1 MTQTYLN
8 RRNVTRLAVF
18 TFFLGAFSPTVL
30 FSQQARQDGK
40 KAEYASLKAQPATFN
55 PDEKWGKGGTF
66 EGYTQDQEIIGKRSK
81 NAKHFKN
88 TDGTF
93 TTQMG
98 GNYHYKD
105 ETGKWQDID
114 LSIEQGNTGLQDYF
128 FKNVKNDVKSYFPKN
143 AVTQGVLMKLED
155 GSDFL
160 WWKNPQLKISSGGSI
175 TKIHQASPVTGQASN
190 EKLIYENIYN
200 GISEEFVMLN
210 GGIENNII
218 LNSKTPEIASLSSG
232 SKLEFSQF
240 IPLDN
245 GWAVFNSNGNKISS
259 DTKTN
264 DFSIQLGNTNS
275 RIYFG
280 NIVVFDN
287 NISKEEA
294 MLVNMPAD
302 KLTQLQKQKLEQS
315 VYTITYEIKFVN
327 GGIEVI
333 SALPASWLNQSNRA
347 FPVVIDPTVTI
358 TPPSSTSDFYGPLTH
373 WYGYQRHANLYLQS
387 EIGGLGTITDI
398 EYNSTTAGT
407 AGSRPTKVF
416 MRTTANNTLSS
427 GAWNSTDYTTGAQLC
442 LDENT
447 DQGNTTGWK
456 NLHLTSPFL
465 YDQDNLIIMVY
476 DAWGGGGSTKRYN
489 QSSVPTQRQA
499 YSREDDDDPGDGASL
514 AIENKLP
521 EIRITYIPAVEC
533 AGLPTSITATSSSTD
548 VCSNAPFTLS
558 LTGIT
563 LESGLT
569 VQWQSSTDG
578 GATWNNL
585 GTPQSTFSYIVTGG
599 QTVATDYKA
608 IVTCVPTGDEEES
621 TVVSVGMSPAV
632 DCVCT
637 PTSSSCGLDDEIQN
651 VTFAGINNNSSC
663 TSGGYANYR
672 STVTPAEVLTGVG
685 YPISVT
691 TGDGGNESV
700 AVWIDYNQDGIFDIS
715 EYTLVGV
722 IAPGGTVT
730 ENIMIPLTALAG
742 ATVMRV
748 RSFYVAPGG
757 DPLLIYEDTPDAAC
771 SAISTGFGETEDYT
785 INITTGTDCSG
796 NPDPGTVSA
805 STLEACLNEPIV
817 LTSDASNP
825 YIGIVYQWQSSTDGG
840 TTWNDLGSPQLTTTY
855 TVPSQTET
863 TMYRLV
869 VTCTITSDSE
879 VSATIT
885 VDQALPTNCYCINT
899 VPANCTDGDVITNV
913 TIESI
918 NNSSGCA
925 NTSTGYS
932 DYTATVAPAQ
942 LEAGTTV
949 PMSVTVGPSGD
960 GWLYESVGV
969 WIDYNQNGV
978 LDSLEGEYTNLG
990 TGLNQALTGNIV
1002 VPSTALTGLTR
1013 MRVVVMASMSM
1024 LNVYVC
1030 GPLLP
1035 NVNFGEIEDYTV
1047 NILPETI
1054 VVVDSVVV
1062 TTQGSVP
1069 AEISTPLGTLQ
1080 LEAAVYPLLV
1090 DQDVIWSIIP
1100 VSGGATISV
1109 SGLVTAQSDGTVWA
1123 KAVSVEDNTKADS
1136 ILITIT
1142 NQGLGITDVNLSD
1155 FAIYPNPTSDIVILK
1170 SGVEHSDLQLTVS
1183 DLTGKIIFQD
1193 NLISN
1198 ELNAGYQIKLENNS
1212 SGVYILQLRNN
1223 DINIQRQIIKK

>member
-1 MTQTYLN
+1 MIQTYLN
-8 RRNVTRLAVF
+8 RRNVICLVTI

-30 FSQQARQDGK
+30 LSQETKQNAK
-40 KAEYASLKAQPATFN
+40 KAEYAALKMQSATFEH
-55 PDEKWGKGGTF
+55 DEKWGKGGIF
-66 EGYTQDQEIIGKRSK
+66 EGYTQQQEIIEKRSK

-93 TTQMG
+93 TTQLG

-105 ETGKWQDID
+105 EDGKWQDID
-114 LSIEQGNTGLQDYF
+114 LTIEQGNTGLQDYF
-128 FKNVKNDVKSYFPKN
+128 FKNVKNDIKSYFPKN

-155 GSDFL
+155 GSDFI
-160 WWKNPQLKISSGGSI
+160 WWKNPHLRITSNGNI
-175 TKIHQASPVTGQASN
+175 TKMHQASPVVGQTSN

-218 LNSKTPEIASLSSG
+218 LNSKTPEIASLSSD

-240 IPLDN
+240 IPLN
-245 GWAVFNSNGNKISS
+245 SGWIVFNSNGRKISS
-259 DTKTN
+259 DTKTT
-264 DFSIQLGNTNS
+264 DFSIQFGNTNS

-294 MLVNMPAD
+294 MLVHMPAD

-333 SALPASWLNQSNRA
+333 AALPSSWLNQSNRA

-358 TPPSSTSDFYGPLTH
+358 TPPSSVSNFYGPLTH

-416 MRTTANNTLSS
+416 MRTTANTTLSA
-427 GAWNSTDYTTGAQLC
+427 GAWNSTDYTAGAQLC

-456 NLHLTSPFL
+456 NLQLTSPFL
-465 YDQDNLIIMVY
+465 YDQDNLMIMVY
-476 DAWGGGGSTKRYN
+476 DAWGGSGSTKYYN
-489 QSSVPTQRQA
+489 QSSSVAQRQA
-499 YSREDDDDPGDGASL
+499 YSRADNSDPGDGAGL
-514 AIENKLP
+514 TIEDRLH
-521 EIRITYIPAVEC
+521 EIRITYIPTDEC
-533 AGLPTSITATSSSTD
+533 TGLPALITASSSNTD
-548 VCSNAPFTLS
+548 VCSDVPFTLS
-558 LTGIT
+558 LTGIP

-569 VQWQSSTDG
+569 IQWQSSTDG
-578 GATWNNL
+578 GTTWNNL
-585 GTPQSTFSYIVTGG
+585 GSPQSTFSYMVTGG

-608 IVTCVPTGDEEES
+608 IVTCVPTSDEVES
-621 TVVSVGMSPAV
+621 TVVSVGMAPAV
-632 DCVCT
+632 DCICT
-637 PTSSSCGLDDEIQN
+637 PPSANCNLDDEIQN
-651 VTFAGINNNSSC
+651 VTFEGINNNSSC
-663 TSGGYANYR
+663 TSGGYADYR
-672 STVTPAEVLTGVG
+672 STVTPAEVLTGVS

-722 IAPGGTVT
+722 TPGGTVT
-730 ENIMIPLTALAG
+730 GNITIPGSALPG

-748 RSFYVAPGG
+748 RSFYIASG
-757 DPLLIYEDTPDAAC
+757 DPALVYETTPNSAC
-771 SAISTGFGETEDYT
+771 STISTGFGETEDYA
-785 INITTGTDCSG
+785 INITAGADCSG
-796 NPDPGTVSA
+796 APDAGTVS
-805 STLEACLNEPIV
+805 SSITEACLNESIV

-825 YIGIVYQWQSSTDGG
+825 YVGIVYQWQASTDGG
-840 TTWNDLGSPQLTTTY
+840 TTWNDLGTPQTITTY
-855 TVPSQTET
+855 TVSSQTET

-869 VTCTITSDSE
+869 ATCTITSDSE
-879 VSATIT
+879 ESATIT

-899 VPANCTDGDVITNV
+899 IPANCTDGDVITNV

-918 NNSSGCA
+918 NNNSGCG

-932 DYTATVAPAQ
+932 DYTTTVAPAQ

-949 PMSVTVGPSGD
+949 PISVTVGPSGD

-990 TGLNQALTGNIV
+990 TGLDETLTGNIII
-1002 VPSTALTGLTR
+1002 PSTALTGPTR
-1013 MRVVVMASMSM
+1013 MRVVVMASISM
-1024 LNVYVC
+1024 LNSFVC
-1030 GPLLP
+1030 GPLLA
-1035 NVNFGEIEDYTV
+1035 NNNYGEIEDYTV

-1054 VVVDSVVV
+1054 VVVDSVIVE
-1062 TTQGSVP
+1062 TQGGVP
-1069 AEISTPLGTLQ
+1069 AEINIPLGTLQ
-1080 LEAAVYPLLV
+1080 LEATVYPLSV
-1090 DQDVIWSIIP
+1090 SQNVTWSIIP
-1100 VSGGATISV
+1100 VSGGAVISV

-1142 NQGLGITDVNLSD
+1142 NQGLGIINIGIPDLL
-1155 FAIYPNPTSDIVILK
+1155 IYPNPTSDIVILK
-1170 SGVEHSDLQLTVS
+1170 SGIEHSELQLTVS
-1183 DLTGKIIFQD
+1183 DLTGKVIFRD
-1193 NLISN
+1193 NLIGN
-1198 ELNAGYQIKLENNS
+1198 ELNAGYQVKIDNNS
-1212 SGVYILQLRNN
+1212 SGVYMLQLTNN
-1223 DINIQRQIIKK
+1223 EINIQRQIIKK